1 VKLRDIVDRQE
12 AIRAELDTI
21 EKNPA
26 SVEESDGDYVDT
38 LIDEYDALETRRVPL
53 AERAAKLNLISAAAT
68 DDDNEATVSRT
79 ATEPGDAR
87 SNHAPTQVYRNKRD
101 PFDSMED
108 VGRNLMRGSEVRSR
122 AADAIEWVSRSQ
134 WIEFPDDHAQRAT
147 ELIQQ
152 ADQRA
157 STGIA
162 KHILRTGSQEYY
174 DAFRAYMADPEG
186 MAQRATTVATGSLGF
201 MLPFVLDPTI
211 ILTNVGSSNPYR
223 QVSRVEQTTSVTW
236 NGVSSAGV
244 NAAMVGEAV
253 AATDASPTVAQVQI
267 TPQKAHA
274 WVFGSYESLEDSD
287 LGAQLPRLFADA
299 KDRLEE
305 SVFATG
311 AGTGV
316 IPQGAVTAATTGNTA
331 AATAYAV
338 GDVYTLQGRLGPRF
352 RNSPRAAWMSNL
364 FYLNKTRQFDTAGGS
379 SFWANLGQSVPEQ
392 LLGKPVYESSS
403 MSTGTASASKVLLFG
418 DFEQYIIVD
427 RVGMSILYNP
437 MLTAAATANLP
448 TGEAGWYAFWRFGAK
463 ASTATALQVL
473 QIQ

>member
-12 AIRAELDTI
+12 AIRAELDKI

-26 SVEESDGDYVDT
+26 SVEETDGDYVDT
-38 LIDEYDALETRRVPL
+38 LIDEYDTLEERRVPL
-53 AERAAKLNLISAAAT
+53 AERAQKLNLIAAAN
-68 DDDNEATVSRT
+68 DAEGDEPT
-79 ATEPGDAR
+79 ATRSATEAGDDR
-87 SNHAPTQVYRNKRD
+87 PPTPTQVYRNKRD
-101 PFDSMED
+101 PFDRMED
-108 VGRNLMRGSEVRSR
+108 VGRNLMRGAEVRER
-122 AADAIEWVSRSQ
+122 ALDAVEWVSRSQ
-134 WIEFPDDHAQRAT
+134 WVEFPDDYAQRAT
-147 ELIQQ
+147 ELVTQL
-152 ADQRA
+152 DQKA
-157 STGIA
+157 GTGIA

-174 DAFRAYMADPEG
+174 DAFRAYVADPEG
-186 MAQRATTVATGSLGF
+186 MAQRATTVGTGSLGF

-244 NAAMVGEAV
+244 NAAMVGEAL
-253 AATDASPTVAQVQI
+253 ASTDASPTVAQVQI

-352 RNSPRAAWMSNL
+352 RNSAKAAWMSNL

-379 SFWANLGQSVPEQ
+379 SFWANLGQGTPEQ

-427 RVGMSILYNP
+427 RVGMSVLYNP

-463 ASTATALQVL
+463 ASTATALQAL
-473 QIQ
+473 LIQ

>member
-1 VKLRDIVDRQE
+1 MRLSEIVERQE
-12 AIRAELDTI
+12 AIRSELDKI

-26 SVEESDGDYVDT
+26 SVEETDGDYVDT
-38 LIDEYDALETRRVPL
+38 LIDEYDTLEERRVPL
-53 AERAAKLNLISAAAT
+53 AERAQKLNLIAAAAK
-68 DDDNEATVSRT
+68 DDDEPT
-79 ATEPGDAR
+79 ATRSATEHGDDR
-87 SNHAPTQVYRNKRD
+87 REAPTQVYRNKRD
-101 PFDSMED
+101 PFDDMEAL
-108 VGRNLMRGSEVRSR
+108 RTNLMRPTEVRSR
-122 AADAIEWVSRSQ
+122 AQDAIEWVNRSQ
-134 WIEFPDDHAQRAT
+134 WVEFPDDYAERAT
-147 ELIQQ
+147 QLVNQL
-152 ADQRA
+152 DQKA
-157 STGIA
+157 GTGIA

-174 DAFRAYMADPEG
+174 QSFRDYVADPEG
-186 MAQRATTVATGSLGF
+186 MAQRSTTVGTGSLGY

-211 ILTNVGSSNPYR
+211 ILSNTGSSNPYR

-236 NGVSSAGV
+236 NGVTSAGV
-244 NAAMVGEAV
+244 NAAMVGEAT
-253 AATDASPTVAQVQI
+253 AATDASPTVAQLQI

-287 LGAQLPRLFADA
+287 LGAQLPKLFADA

-331 AATAYAV
+331 AVTAYAV

-352 RNSPRAAWMSNL
+352 RNSARAAWVANL

-379 SFWANLGQSVPEQ
+379 SFWANLGQGTPEQ

-403 MSTGTASASKVLLFG
+403 MSTGTATGSLVLLFG
-418 DFEQYIIVD
+418 DFDQYVIVD
-427 RVGMSILYNP
+427 RVGMSVLYNP
-437 MLTAAATANLP
+437 MVTAASTANLP

-463 ASTATALQVL
+463 ASTANALQVL
-473 QIQ
+473 RIQ

>member
-1 VKLRDIVDRQE
+1 MNLREIIDRQE
-12 AIRAELDTI
+12 AIRAELDAI

-26 SVEESDGDYVDT
+26 TNEETDGEWVDT
-38 LIDEYDALETRRVPL
+38 LIDEHDALEKRRVPL
-53 AERAAKLNLISAAAT
+53 AERAQKLNLIASATIDDEEPTAT
-68 DDDNEATVSRT
+68 RT

-87 SNHAPTQVYRNKRD
+87 PNQAPTQVYRNKRD
-101 PFDSMED
+101 PFENLDE
-108 VGRNLMRGSEVRSR
+108 VARNLVRGAEVRSR

-134 WIEFPDDHAQRAT
+134 WVEFPDDHAERAT
-147 ELIQQ
+147 QLIGQV
-152 ADQRA
+152 DQRA
-157 STGIA
+157 ATGIA
-162 KHILRTGSQEYY
+162 KHILRTGSQDYF
-174 DAFRAYMADPEG
+174 DAFRQYMADPEG

-211 ILTNVGSSNPYR
+211 ILTNSGSSNPFR
-223 QVSRVEQTTSVTW
+223 QVSRVEQTTSTTW

-253 AATDASPTVAQVQI
+253 AATDASPTVGQVQI

-305 SVFATG
+305 ANFATG

-316 IPQGAVTAATTGNTA
+316 FPQGAVTAATTGNTA
-331 AATAYAV
+331 AVTAYAV

-352 RNSPRAAWMSNL
+352 RNSPRAAWMANL

-379 SFWANLGQSVPEQ
+379 SFWANLGQGTPEQ

-403 MSTGTASASKVLLFG
+403 MSTGTATGSLVLLFG

-427 RVGMSILYNP
+427 RIGMSILYNP

-448 TGEAGWYAFWRFGAK
+448 TGEAGWYAFWRYGAK
-463 ASTATALQVL
+463 ASTANALQTL
-473 QIQ
+473 RIQ